1 MNDYTTAVKFAMIF
15 FMVLIAIEWLAGK
28 ILKKSIYNSMDT
40 ISSISSGMTN
50 NIKSILKLSVVI
62 ISYQWMYNNLAIFDI
77 GSSWPVYVIG
87 FIGIDFAY
95 YWTHRWNHEYNILW
109 NKHIV
114 HHSSEEYNLACA
126 LRQSISDVFKIYFF
140 LYLPLAIIGVPPKVI
155 SILLPL
161 HLFAQFW
168 YHTRL
173 IGKMGFL
180 EKIIVTPSHHR
191 VHHAINEKYIDKNY
205 ASIFIFWDFMFGTFQ
220 EELSEEPPV
229 YGIKK
234 PARTWNPIIINFMHL
249 IQLFKDAFRT
259 KKWSNKLKI
268 WFMPTGWR
276 PDDIKVEFPLEII
289 EKPYEY
295 EKYNT
300 NQDPLIK
307 IWSSFQLLFHLAMQF
322 HLIYLM
328 SYMEIDIN
336 FSSLSIFEIVSQYQL
351 FLLYGLFFMTSV
363 WSYTSLMDRS
373 KFSLYMEIIKSIIGT
388 FIIVNFSEVLS
399 IYDGVFVSEY
409 IIFFYFIISLLINSY
424 YQLIVNNKQKGFS
437 LSS

>member
-28 ILKKSIYNSMDT
+28 ILKKSIYDSMDT

-336 FSSLSIFEIVSQYQL
+336 FSSLSIYEIVSQYQL

>member
-1 MNDYTTAVKFAMIF
+1 
-15 FMVLIAIEWLAGK
+15 
-28 ILKKSIYNSMDT
+28 MDT

-109 NKHIV
+109 NKHII

-140 LYLPLAIIGVPPKVI
+140 LYFPLAIIGVPPKVI

-205 ASIFIFWDFMFGTFQ
+205 ASIFQRSRIPNGF
-220 EELSEEPPV
+220 
-229 YGIKK
+229 
-234 PARTWNPIIINFMHL
+234 
-249 IQLFKDAFRT
+249 
-259 KKWSNKLKI
+259 I
-268 WFMPTGWR
+268 W
-276 PDDIKVEFPLEII
+276 
-289 EKPYEY
+289 
-295 EKYNT
+295 
-300 NQDPLIK
+300 
-307 IWSSFQLLFHLAMQF
+307 
-322 HLIYLM
+322 
-328 SYMEIDIN
+328 
-336 FSSLSIFEIVSQYQL
+336 
-351 FLLYGLFFMTSV
+351 
-363 WSYTSLMDRS
+363 
-373 KFSLYMEIIKSIIGT
+373 
-388 FIIVNFSEVLS
+388 
-399 IYDGVFVSEY
+399 
-409 IIFFYFIISLLINSY
+409 
-424 YQLIVNNKQKGFS
+424 
-437 LSS
+437 

>member
-289 EKPYEY
+289 EKPHQY

-388 FIIVNFSEVLS
+388 FIIVNFSNVLN
-399 IYDGVFVSEY
+399 IYDGIFISKYV
-409 IIFFYFIISLLINSY
+409 IFFYFIISLLINSY